1 MLTSVTLAP
10 ALDSAL
16 NVNWYP
22 AIETELDPKVMDWLE
37 LPVRIVKP
45 VGASCS
51 RRGRCPSGLNAILV
65 CNQKPNGGLAI
76 KGCPFS

>member
-22 AIETELDPKVMDWLE
+22 AIETELDLKVMDWLE
-37 LPVRIVKP
+37 LSDRIVKL
-45 VGASCS
+45 VGAELF
-51 RRGRCPSGLNAILV
+51 GL
-65 CNQKPNGGLAI
+65 G
-76 KGCPFS
+76 

>member
-37 LPVRIVKP
+37 LPVRIVKL
-45 VGASCS
+45 VGAELL
-51 RRGRCPSGLNAILV
+51 GL
-65 CNQKPNGGLAI
+65 G
-76 KGCPFS
+76 